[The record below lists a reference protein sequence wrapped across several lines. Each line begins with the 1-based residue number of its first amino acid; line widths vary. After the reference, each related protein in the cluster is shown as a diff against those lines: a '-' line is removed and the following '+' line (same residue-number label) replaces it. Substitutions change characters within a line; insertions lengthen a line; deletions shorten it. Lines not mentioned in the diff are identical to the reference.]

1 MHRQWN
7 NEMMRLAN
15 GEVDSSS
22 GIASCQ
28 SIKNSSEELDIYY
41 ISVCKLNYSHMQI
54 CMYLYLQY
62 GMCWTLQFDNLLTR
76 CYSWSVWTFC
86 FQKMRELILT
96 SSLKVRME
104 AENDKLTKTLGQW
117 FCYPWHVNSR
127 LWLPHFCPKLTV

>member
-1 MHRQWN
+1 MHRQWD

-28 SIKNSSEELDIYY
+28 SIKNSSEELDMYY
-41 ISVCKLNYSHMQI
+41 IMVCKLKYMYSHMQI
-54 CMYLYLQY
+54 YMYVQHS
-62 GMCWTLQFDNLLTR
+62 MCCCSLTILLTR
-76 CYSWSVWTFC
+76 CYSWCVWTFC

-117 FCYPWHVNSR
+117 FCYPWRVNFVAYGCYAFV
-127 LWLPHFCPKLTV
+127 PN